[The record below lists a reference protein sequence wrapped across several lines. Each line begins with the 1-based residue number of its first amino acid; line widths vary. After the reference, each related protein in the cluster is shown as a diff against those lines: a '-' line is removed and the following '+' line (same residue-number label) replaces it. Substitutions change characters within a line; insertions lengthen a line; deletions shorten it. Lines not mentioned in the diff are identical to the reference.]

1 LRTAPRDRGLPL
13 SSGGQDDGHL
23 EVFIMISDRVSAL
36 LIEQIANEL
45 AAHQVYL
52 GISLHFERQSLKRW
66 AALFR
71 AQALEEAQHA
81 EKIMAFLIDNEVS
94 FDLPPLP
101 GATTQYGSAAEAV
114 ETALTNEVRVSSQ
127 FDAMAAAA
135 RAEDDHR
142 AFQFLQWFIDEQVE
156 EERTIRS
163 LLDLV
168 NSGINLFQAE
178 PLLEGLE

>member
-1 LRTAPRDRGLPL
+1 
-13 SSGGQDDGHL
+13 
-23 EVFIMISDRVSAL
+23 MISDRLGSMLV
-36 LIEQIANEL
+36 EQVGSEL
-45 AAHQVYL
+45 TAHQTYM
-52 GISLHFERQSLKRW
+52 GISIHFERLSLKRW

-71 AQALEEAQHA
+71 AQAIEEAGHG

-94 FDLPPLP
+94 FDLPALH
-101 GATTQYGSAAEAV
+101 GATTHSTDATEALEAALASE
-114 ETALTNEVRVSSQ
+114 LRVSGQ

-142 AFQFLQWFIDEQVE
+142 SFQFLQWFIDEQVE

-178 PLLEGLE
+178 PLLESVGAE

>member
-1 LRTAPRDRGLPL
+1 
-13 SSGGQDDGHL
+13 
-23 EVFIMISDRVSAL
+23 MISDRLGSM
-36 LIEQIANEL
+36 LIEQIGSEL
-45 AAHQVYL
+45 TAHQTYL
-52 GISLHFERQSLKRW
+52 GISIQFERLSLKRW

-71 AQALEEAQHA
+71 AQSLEEAGHA

-94 FDLPPLP
+94 FDLPALH
-101 GATTQYGSAAEAV
+101 GATTHYTDATEALEAALASE
-114 ETALTNEVRVSSQ
+114 LRVSGQ
-127 FDAMAAAA
+127 FNAMAAAA

-142 AFQFLQWFIDEQVE
+142 SFQFLQWFIDEQVE

-178 PLLEGLE
+178 PLLEAVGGE

>member
-1 LRTAPRDRGLPL
+1 
-13 SSGGQDDGHL
+13 
-23 EVFIMISDRVSAL
+23 MISDRLASMLV
-36 LIEQIANEL
+36 EQIGSEL
-45 AAHQVYL
+45 TAHQTYMGVS
-52 GISLHFERQSLKRW
+52 IHFERQSLKRW

-71 AQALEEAQHA
+71 AQALEEAGHA

-94 FDLPPLP
+94 FDLPALH
-101 GATTQYGSAAEAV
+101 GATTHYTDANEALQAALAS
-114 ETALTNEVRVSSQ
+114 EVRVSGQ

-142 AFQFLQWFIDEQVE
+142 SFQFLQWFIDEQVE

-178 PLLEGLE
+178 PLLDIEGE

>member
-1 LRTAPRDRGLPL
+1 
-13 SSGGQDDGHL
+13 
-23 EVFIMISDRVSAL
+23 MISDRLSAM
-36 LIEQIANEL
+36 LIEQIASEIT
-45 AAHQVYL
+45 AHQTYL
-52 GISLHFERQSLKRW
+52 GISVHFERLSLKRW

-71 AQALEEAQHA
+71 AQAIEEAGHA

-94 FDLPPLP
+94 FDLPALH
-101 GATTQYGSAAEAV
+101 GATTHYTDAPEALGAALASE
-114 ETALTNEVRVSSQ
+114 LRVSGQ

-142 AFQFLQWFIDEQVE
+142 SFQFLQWFIDEQVE

-178 PLLEGLE
+178 PLLDVEGG